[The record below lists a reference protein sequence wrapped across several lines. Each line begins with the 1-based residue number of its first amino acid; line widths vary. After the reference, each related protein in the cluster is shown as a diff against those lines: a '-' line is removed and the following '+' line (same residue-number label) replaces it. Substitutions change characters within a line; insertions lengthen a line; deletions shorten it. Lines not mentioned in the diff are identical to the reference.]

1 MKIKRIY
8 IKPELKC
15 TGTNFFSPDVCDSL
29 PVASTVY
36 TNISPDATQGG
47 EWGGVLGREANLVG
61 DDAGYSPRGQL
72 CGRPN
77 TSL

>member
-8 IKPELKC
+8 IKPGLKC

-36 TNISPDATQGG
+36 TNISPDAEQGG
-47 EWGGVLGREANLVG
+47 EWGGVLGREANLVD
-61 DDAGYSPRGQL
+61 DDAGYFPR
-72 CGRPN
+72 RR
-77 TSL
+77 SLWED

>member
-1 MKIKRIY
+1 MKIKKNY

-61 DDAGYSPRGQL
+61 DDAGYFPR
-72 CGRPN
+72 RR
-77 TSL
+77 SLWED

>member
-1 MKIKRIY
+1 MKIKKIY

-36 TNISPDATQGG
+36 TNISPDAEQCG
-47 EWGGVLGREANLVG
+47 EWGGVLGREANLID
-61 DDAGYSPRGQL
+61 DDAGYFPR
-72 CGRPN
+72 RR
-77 TSL
+77 SLWED

>member
-1 MKIKRIY
+1 MKIKKNY

-47 EWGGVLGREANLVG
+47 EWGGVLGREANLVD
-61 DDAGYSPRGQL
+61 DDAGYFPR
-72 CGRPN
+72 RR
-77 TSL
+77 SLWDD

>member
-1 MKIKRIY
+1 MKIKKIY

-36 TNISPDATQGG
+36 TNISPDSEQGG
-47 EWGGVLGREANLVG
+47 ECGGFLGR
-61 DDAGYSPRGQL
+61 
-72 CGRPN
+72 
-77 TSL
+77 